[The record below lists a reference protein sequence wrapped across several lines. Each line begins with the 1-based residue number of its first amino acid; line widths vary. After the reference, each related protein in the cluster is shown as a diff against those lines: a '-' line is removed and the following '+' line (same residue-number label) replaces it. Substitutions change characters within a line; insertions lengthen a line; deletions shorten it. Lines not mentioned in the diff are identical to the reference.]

1 MFSFF
6 FKPKKIESV
15 FLQTDIHSHLLP
27 GIDDGSQSLEQS
39 LHLIRSFQEAGFNKL
54 ITTPHII
61 SDTYRNTPEII
72 SSKLSALRVFLTK
85 QNCDIKI
92 EAAAEYYLDPWL
104 LHEVESKNKLL
115 TFGDNYFLFEMN
127 YLTEP
132 YQLNDFLFK
141 VTMQG
146 YKPVLAH
153 PERYQFMT
161 VDKAEELHN
170 RGVLLQINLL
180 SLIGVYSKPV
190 QSIAEQLISNRLV
203 DFLGSDCH
211 NIRHASLLKTAF
223 KNKYIQKAMALPLLN
238 NLV

>member
-6 FKPKKIESV
+6 FKRKKIESV

-27 GIDDGSQSLEQS
+27 AIDDGSQSLEQS
-39 LHLIRSFQEAGFNKL
+39 LDLIRSFRDAGFKKL

-72 SSKLSALRVFLTK
+72 NAKLNELRNFLGSDY
-85 QNCDIKI
+85 NDIKL

-104 LHEVESKNKLL
+104 MNEVEKKSKLL
-115 TFGDNYFLFEMN
+115 TFGENYFLFEMN

-141 VTMQG
+141 VSMQG

-161 VDKAEELHN
+161 VAKAEDLHH

-180 SLIGVYSKPV
+180 SLIGFYSKPV
-190 QSIAEQLISNRLV
+190 QSMAEQLIAHQLV
-203 DFLGSDCH
+203 DFIGSDCH
-211 NIRHASLLKTAF
+211 SMRHASLLTTAF
-223 KNKYIQKAMALPLLN
+223 KNKYIQKAMNLPLLN
-238 NLV
+238 HLV